1 VKDLALASSPR
12 SRKLFWLALSG
23 LLILLIAVAFALLP
37 SPVDVPGRLAD
48 WFRDLLP
55 HPIRFWKESPW
66 LY

>member
-1 VKDLALASSPR
+1 MKGLALEFSVR
-12 SRKLFWLALSG
+12 SRRLFWLALSG
-23 LLILLIAVAFALLP
+23 VLILLIAVALAHLP
-37 SPVDVPGRLAD
+37 SPVDVLGRLAD